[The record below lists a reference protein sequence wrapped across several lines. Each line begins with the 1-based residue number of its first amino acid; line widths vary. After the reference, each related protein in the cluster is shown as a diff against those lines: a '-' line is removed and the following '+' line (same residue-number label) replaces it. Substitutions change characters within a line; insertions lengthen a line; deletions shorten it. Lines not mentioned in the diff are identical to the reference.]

1 MFSKGTDSKI
11 KGISDKKWYDIVIL
25 MAMWQQ
31 VCHVDFLTC
40 VNSEE
45 YIFDFLHCLG
55 FPFVLYSWG
64 MNLNFKNCRPVNPA
78 CLVLNNCAHLIELA
92 NA

>member
-1 MFSKGTDSKI
+1 MNCSSLQKPLPQFNVVNSQKASTMFSKGTDSKI

-31 VCHVDFLTC
+31 VCHVDFLAC

-55 FPFVLYSWG
+55 FPFVPYSWG
-64 MNLNFKNCRPVNPA
+64 MNLIFV
-78 CLVLNNCAHLIELA
+78 
-92 NA
+92 

>member
-1 MFSKGTDSKI
+1 MFSKGTDIKI

-31 VCHVDFLTC
+31 VLFLTC

-45 YIFDFLHCLG
+45 YIFDFLPCLG
-55 FPFVLYSWG
+55 FPFVPYSWG
-64 MNLNFKNCRPVNPA
+64 MNLIFV
-78 CLVLNNCAHLIELA
+78 
-92 NA
+92 

>member
-40 VNSEE
+40 VNSE
-45 YIFDFLHCLG
+45 
-55 FPFVLYSWG
+55 
-64 MNLNFKNCRPVNPA
+64 
-78 CLVLNNCAHLIELA
+78 
-92 NA
+92 

>member
-11 KGISDKKWYDIVIL
+11 KISDKKWYDIVIL

-31 VCHVDFLTC
+31 VCHVDFLAC

-45 YIFDFLHCLG
+45 YIFDFSALLG
-55 FPFVLYSWG
+55 FSLCSIFLRDEFDICVN
-64 MNLNFKNCRPVNPA
+64 NLTVGDSTT
-78 CLVLNNCAHLIELA
+78 
-92 NA
+92 